1 MRSVMVIIA
10 FQYIFGRFGIMVP
23 NMAEVRIFNQAIQFR
38 DVASEFRL
46 SYNSVDKV
54 SEGFQQLGVLPLVLV
69 IIIEVAI

>member
-1 MRSVMVIIA
+1 
-10 FQYIFGRFGIMVP
+10 MVP